1 MKKEKQF
8 VVYKTIYNGTK
19 LPRYYIGSTTLKRA
33 SSGKYFGSVK
43 SKKYKAIF
51 KKELLENRNLFSL
64 KILSYHTTRSEALNE
79 ELRLQVKYNVVKSPE
94 YFNESLAKKNGY
106 FGRIIKGEAHPNYG
120 NNKRT
125 GTKHSEETKRK
136 ISLAHIGMQYGQ
148 ETKNK
153 LSELAK
159 QRWKAGKGNP
169 PPVTKSGSENP
180 MFGKKQSK
188 KTKNK
193 ISLALKGKNNN
204 PKTYIVQK
212 NSISGIILETY
223 KGFGEAERINNIT
236 RGKLSYNYTRYGN
249 NFKCENFIWSVIS
262 NHHGV

>member
-19 LPRYYIGSTTLKRA
+19 LPKYYIGSTTLKRA

-51 KKELLENRNLFSL
+51 KEELFKNRNLFSL
-64 KILSYHTTRSEALNE
+64 KILSYHTTRSEALEE
-79 ELRLQVKYNVVKSPE
+79 ELRLHVKYNVVKSPE

-120 NNKRT
+120 NNKRA

-136 ISLAHIGMQYGQ
+136 ISLAHIGMKYGQ

-169 PPVTKSGSENP
+169 PPKLKSGPEHPSFGTKHSEET
-180 MFGKKQSK
+180 KK
-188 KTKNK
+188 K
-193 ISLALKGKNNN
+193 ISDANRGKNNN
-204 PKTYIVQK
+204 PNSYLVKKIDTYGNLI
-212 NSISGIILETY
+212 ETY
-223 KGFGEAERINNIT
+223 KCLTDAS
-236 RGKLSYNYTRYGN
+236 KLNGYSRSTLQYHFDNKGN
-249 NFKCENFIWSVIS
+249 NFTFKGFVWNVSRS
-262 NHHGV
+262 